1 MKLDDVLTLA
11 RAGYSANQIAQFAQL
26 EKQVAQAGAAQA
38 GAAQAGAAQAGA
50 AQAGAAQAGAAQAGS
65 AQAGAAQAGSAQAGA
80 AQAGAAQAGAAHNFN
95 DIYQMIAGIRDDI
108 HTGNLL
114 NASQAGA
121 AEPSADD
128 IIANIINPKNEGG
141 NK

>member
-26 EKQVAQAGAAQA
+26 EKQVTQAGS
-38 GAAQAGAAQAGA
+38 
-50 AQAGAAQAGAAQAGS
+50 AQAGS

-80 AQAGAAQAGAAHNFN
+80 PQAGSAQAGAAHNFN

-108 HTGNLL
+108 HSGNLL

>member
-26 EKQVAQAGAAQA
+26 EKQVAQAGSAQA
-38 GAAQAGAAQAGA
+38 GAAQARSAQAGA

-65 AQAGAAQAGSAQAGA
+65 AQAGAARAGS
-80 AQAGAAQAGAAHNFN
+80 AQAGAAHNFN

>member
-26 EKQVAQAGAAQA
+26 EKHVAQAGAAQA
-38 GAAQAGAAQAGA
+38 GAAQTR
-50 AQAGAAQAGAAQAGS
+50 S

-80 AQAGAAQAGAAHNFN
+80 AQAGAAQAGAAQAGAAQAGSAHNFN

-108 HTGNLL
+108 HSGNLL
-114 NASQAGA
+114 NAAQAGA

-128 IIANIINPKNEGG
+128 IIANIINPTNEGG

>member
-26 EKQVAQAGAAQA
+26 EKQVAQPGAAQA
-38 GAAQAGAAQAGA
+38 GAAQAGATQAGA
-50 AQAGAAQAGAAQAGS
+50 AQASAAQAGS
-65 AQAGAAQAGSAQAGA
+65 
-80 AQAGAAQAGAAHNFN
+80 AQAGAAHNFN

-114 NASQAGA
+114 NAAQAGA

-128 IIANIINPKNEGG
+128 IIANIINPKSEGG

>member
-50 AQAGAAQAGAAQAGS
+50 EQAGAAQAGV
-65 AQAGAAQAGSAQAGA
+65 
-80 AQAGAAQAGAAHNFN
+80 AHNFN

-114 NASQAGA
+114 NAAQAGA

>member
-11 RAGYSANQIAQFAQL
+11 RAGYSANQIAQFVQL
-26 EKQVAQAGAAQA
+26 EKQVT
-38 GAAQAGAAQAGA
+38 QAGAAQAGA

-65 AQAGAAQAGSAQAGA
+65 AQAGAAQAGA

-114 NASQAGA
+114 NAAQAGA

-128 IIANIINPKNEGG
+128 IIANIINPTNEGG

>member
-26 EKQVAQAGAAQA
+26 EKQVTQAGSAQAGAAQH
-38 GAAQAGAAQAGA
+38 GSAQAGAAQD
-50 AQAGAAQAGAAQAGS
+50 GS
-65 AQAGAAQAGSAQAGA
+65 AQAGAAQAGS
-80 AQAGAAQAGAAHNFN
+80 AQAGAAHNFN

-108 HTGNLL
+108 HSGNLL
-114 NASQAGA
+114 NAAQAGA

>member
-26 EKQVAQAGAAQA
+26 EKQVAQSGSAPAGAAQSGSEQAGAVQSGSAPA
-38 GAAQAGAAQAGA
+38 GAAQS
-50 AQAGAAQAGAAQAGS
+50 GS
-65 AQAGAAQAGSAQAGA
+65 
-80 AQAGAAQAGAAHNFN
+80 AQAGAAHNFN

-141 NK
+141 DK

>member
-26 EKQVAQAGAAQA
+26 EKQVAQAGS
-38 GAAQAGAAQAGA
+38 
-50 AQAGAAQAGAAQAGS
+50 AQAGS
-65 AQAGAAQAGSAQAGA
+65 AQAGAAQAGA

-114 NASQAGA
+114 NAAQAGA

-128 IIANIINPKNEGG
+128 IIANIINPTNEGG

>member
-26 EKQVAQAGAAQA
+26 EKQVAQTGAAQAGSAQA
-38 GAAQAGAAQAGA
+38 GAAQAGSAQTGS
-50 AQAGAAQAGAAQAGS
+50 AQAGAAQAGS

-80 AQAGAAQAGAAHNFN
+80 MHNFN

-114 NASQAGA
+114 NAAQAGA

-128 IIANIINPKNEGG
+128 IIANIINPTNEGG

>member
-26 EKQVAQAGAAQA
+26 EKQVAQPAAAQA
-38 GAAQAGAAQAGA
+38 GAAQAGAVQAGA
-50 AQAGAAQAGAAQAGS
+50 VQAG
-65 AQAGAAQAGSAQAGA
+65 
-80 AQAGAAQAGAAHNFN
+80 AHNFN

-114 NASQAGA
+114 NAAQAGA

>member
-26 EKQVAQAGAAQA
+26 EKQVTQAGAAQA

-50 AQAGAAQAGAAQAGS
+50 AQAGAAQP
-65 AQAGAAQAGSAQAGA
+65 
-80 AQAGAAQAGAAHNFN
+80 GAAQAGAAHNFN

-114 NASQAGA
+114 NAAQAGA

-128 IIANIINPKNEGG
+128 IIANIINPKNEEG

>member
-50 AQAGAAQAGAAQAGS
+50 AQAGAAQAGAAQAGA
-65 AQAGAAQAGSAQAGA
+65 AQAGAAQAGSAQAG
-80 AQAGAAQAGAAHNFN
+80 AHNFN

-114 NASQAGA
+114 NAAQAGA

-128 IIANIINPKNEGG
+128 IIANIINPTNEGG

>member
-26 EKQVAQAGAAQA
+26 EKQVAQSGSAPAGAAQS
-38 GAAQAGAAQAGA
+38 GSEQAGAV
-50 AQAGAAQAGAAQAGS
+50 QAGS
-65 AQAGAAQAGSAQAGA
+65 
-80 AQAGAAQAGAAHNFN
+80 AQAGAAHNFN

-141 NK
+141 DK

>member
-50 AQAGAAQAGAAQAGS
+50 AQAGAAQAGAAQAG
-65 AQAGAAQAGSAQAGA
+65 AAQAGA

-114 NASQAGA
+114 TASQAGP

-128 IIANIINPKNEGG
+128 IIANIINPRSEGG

>member
-26 EKQVAQAGAAQA
+26 EKQVAQSGSAPAGAVQS
-38 GAAQAGAAQAGA
+38 
-50 AQAGAAQAGAAQAGS
+50 GS
-65 AQAGAAQAGSAQAGA
+65 AQAGAAQAGAAQAGA

-141 NK
+141 DK

>member
-26 EKQVAQAGAAQA
+26 EKQVAQSGSAQA
-38 GAAQAGAAQAGA
+38 GAAQAGS
-50 AQAGAAQAGAAQAGS
+50 AQAGAAQAGS

-80 AQAGAAQAGAAHNFN
+80 AQAGAAQSGSAQSGAAHNFN

>member
-26 EKQVAQAGAAQA
+26 EKQALQPGAAQP
-38 GAAQAGAAQAGA
+38 GAAQEGAAQEGT
-50 AQAGAAQAGAAQAGS
+50 AQP
-65 AQAGAAQAGSAQAGA
+65 
-80 AQAGAAQAGAAHNFN
+80 AAHNFN

-114 NASQAGA
+114 NAAQAGA

>member
-26 EKQVAQAGAAQA
+26 EKQVT
-38 GAAQAGAAQAGA
+38 QAGAAQAGA

-65 AQAGAAQAGSAQAGA
+65 AQAGAAQDRS
-80 AQAGAAQAGAAHNFN
+80 AQAGAAHNFN

-121 AEPSADD
+121 AQPSADD
-128 IIANIINPKNEGG
+128 IIANIINPTNEGG

>member
-26 EKQVAQAGAAQA
+26 EKQVTQAGSAQAGS
-38 GAAQAGAAQAGA
+38 

-65 AQAGAAQAGSAQAGA
+65 AQAGSAQTGAAQAGS
-80 AQAGAAQAGAAHNFN
+80 AQAGAAHNFN

-108 HTGNLL
+108 HSGNLL

>member
-26 EKQVAQAGAAQA
+26 EKQVT
-38 GAAQAGAAQAGA
+38 
-50 AQAGAAQAGAAQAGS
+50 QAGS

-80 AQAGAAQAGAAHNFN
+80 SQAGSAQAGAAQEGAAQAGSAQAGAAHNFN

-108 HTGNLL
+108 HAGNLL
-114 NASQAGA
+114 NATQAGA

>member
-26 EKQVAQAGAAQA
+26 EKQVAQAGAAQDGAAQA
-38 GAAQAGAAQAGA
+38 GPAQAGPAQAGAAQEGV
-50 AQAGAAQAGAAQAGS
+50 
-65 AQAGAAQAGSAQAGA
+65 
-80 AQAGAAQAGAAHNFN
+80 HNFN

-108 HTGNLL
+108 HSGNLL

>member
-38 GAAQAGAAQAGA
+38 GSAQAAAAQAGAQAGAAQAGA
-50 AQAGAAQAGAAQAGS
+50 QAGS
-65 AQAGAAQAGSAQAGA
+65 AQEGV
-80 AQAGAAQAGAAHNFN
+80 HNFN

-108 HTGNLL
+108 HSGNLL

-128 IIANIINPKNEGG
+128 IIANIINPKSEGG

>member
-26 EKQVAQAGAAQA
+26 EKQVAQAGAAGAA
-38 GAAQAGAAQAGA
+38 GSAQAGVAQAGS
-50 AQAGAAQAGAAQAGS
+50 AQAGAAQAGS

-80 AQAGAAQAGAAHNFN
+80 AQAGAHNFN

-108 HTGNLL
+108 HAGNLL

-121 AEPSADD
+121 AQPSADD
-128 IIANIINPKNEGG
+128 IIANIINPKNDEGG

>member
-26 EKQVAQAGAAQA
+26 EKQVAQAGSAKASEAQAGSAQA
-38 GAAQAGAAQAGA
+38 GAS
-50 AQAGAAQAGAAQAGS
+50 QAGS
-65 AQAGAAQAGSAQAGA
+65 AQAGAAQDRSAQAGA
-80 AQAGAAQAGAAHNFN
+80 AQAGATQAGSAHNFN

>member
-38 GAAQAGAAQAGA
+38 GSAP
-50 AQAGAAQAGAAQAGS
+50 AGAAQAGS

-80 AQAGAAQAGAAHNFN
+80 AQAGAAHNFN

-108 HTGNLL
+108 HSGNLL
-114 NASQAGA
+114 NAAQAGA

-128 IIANIINPKNEGG
+128 IIANIINPTNEGG

>member
-26 EKQVAQAGAAQA
+26 EKQVT
-38 GAAQAGAAQAGA
+38 
-50 AQAGAAQAGAAQAGS
+50 QAGAAQAGS

-80 AQAGAAQAGAAHNFN
+80 AQAGAAQAGAAQTGSAQAGTAQEGVHNFN

-114 NASQAGA
+114 NAAQAGA

>member
-26 EKQVAQAGAAQA
+26 EKQVTQAGS
-38 GAAQAGAAQAGA
+38 
-50 AQAGAAQAGAAQAGS
+50 AQAGAAQAGS

-80 AQAGAAQAGAAHNFN
+80 AQAGAAQEGAAQAGSAQAGAAQAGAAHNFN

>member
-26 EKQVAQAGAAQA
+26 EKQVAQAGSAQA

-50 AQAGAAQAGAAQAGS
+50 AQAGAAQAGAAQAS
-65 AQAGAAQAGSAQAGA
+65 AAQAGATQAGSAQAGSAQAG
-80 AQAGAAQAGAAHNFN
+80 AHNFN

-114 NASQAGA
+114 NAAQAGA

>member
-26 EKQVAQAGAAQA
+26 EKQATQAGAAQAGAAQA

-50 AQAGAAQAGAAQAGS
+50 AQAGAAQAGAAQAG
-65 AQAGAAQAGSAQAGA
+65 AAQE
-80 AQAGAAQAGAAHNFN
+80 GAAHNFN

-114 NASQAGA
+114 NAAQAGA

-128 IIANIINPKNEGG
+128 IIANIINPKSEGG

>member
-1 MKLDDVLTLA
+1 MKLNDVLTLA

-26 EKQVAQAGAAQA
+26 EKQVAQT
-38 GAAQAGAAQAGA
+38 
-50 AQAGAAQAGAAQAGS
+50 GAAQAGAAQAGS
-65 AQAGAAQAGSAQAGA
+65 AQAGAAQAGS

-114 NASQAGA
+114 NAAQAGA

-128 IIANIINPKNEGG
+128 IIANIINPTNEGG

>member
-38 GAAQAGAAQAGA
+38 GAA
-50 AQAGAAQAGAAQAGS
+50 
-65 AQAGAAQAGSAQAGA
+65 
-80 AQAGAAQAGAAHNFN
+80 HNFN

-114 NASQAGA
+114 NAAQAGA

-128 IIANIINPKNEGG
+128 IIANIINPTNEGG

>member
-26 EKQVAQAGAAQA
+26 EKQVTQAGAAQASAAQA

-50 AQAGAAQAGAAQAGS
+50 AQAGFAQAGAAQAG
-65 AQAGAAQAGSAQAGA
+65 AAQAGA

-114 NASQAGA
+114 NAAQAGA

-128 IIANIINPKNEGG
+128 IIANIINPTNEGG

>member
-26 EKQVAQAGAAQA
+26 EKQVTQAGAAQA
-38 GAAQAGAAQAGA
+38 GSAPAGAAQAGS

-80 AQAGAAQAGAAHNFN
+80 AQAGAAHNFN

-114 NASQAGA
+114 NAAQAGA

-128 IIANIINPKNEGG
+128 IIANIINPTNEGG

>member
-26 EKQVAQAGAAQA
+26 EKQVTQSGSAPAGS
-38 GAAQAGAAQAGA
+38 
-50 AQAGAAQAGAAQAGS
+50 AQAGS
-65 AQAGAAQAGSAQAGA
+65 AQAGAAQVGSSQAGAAQVGSAQAGA
-80 AQAGAAQAGAAHNFN
+80 AQAGAVHNFN

-121 AEPSADD
+121 AQPSADD
-128 IIANIINPKNEGG
+128 IIANIINPTNEGG

>member
-38 GAAQAGAAQAGA
+38 GSAQT
-50 AQAGAAQAGAAQAGS
+50 GAAQAGAAQAGS
-65 AQAGAAQAGSAQAGA
+65 AQASAVQAGSAQAGST
-80 AQAGAAQAGAAHNFN
+80 QAGAAQAGAAHNFN

>member
-26 EKQVAQAGAAQA
+26 EKQAQQPGAAQPGAAQPGAAQA
-38 GAAQAGAAQAGA
+38 GAAQTGAAQTGA
-50 AQAGAAQAGAAQAGS
+50 AQEG
-65 AQAGAAQAGSAQAGA
+65 
-80 AQAGAAQAGAAHNFN
+80 AHNFN

-114 NASQAGA
+114 NAAQAGA

-128 IIANIINPKNEGG
+128 IIANIINPKSEGG

>member
-26 EKQVAQAGAAQA
+26 EKQVAQAGSAQA
-38 GAAQAGAAQAGA
+38 GAS
-50 AQAGAAQAGAAQAGS
+50 QAGS

-80 AQAGAAQAGAAHNFN
+80 AQEGSAQAGAAQEGAAQAGSVHNFN

-108 HTGNLL
+108 HSGNLL
-114 NASQAGA
+114 NAAQAGA

>member
-50 AQAGAAQAGAAQAGS
+50 AQAGAAQAGAA
-65 AQAGAAQAGSAQAGA
+65 
-80 AQAGAAQAGAAHNFN
+80 HNFN

-114 NASQAGA
+114 TASQAGP

-128 IIANIINPKNEGG
+128 IIANIINPRSEGG